1 LRGTVTIDIIRHEP
15 KKRGLN
21 RNMMNQ
27 ATPEGANDYFYH
39 AFEELSI
46 QNMDKIWSHNEG
58 SSCVHPGWELV
69 VGWIAIR
76 LSWIQIFDDTE
87 SIKIRVN
94 TLRSRK
100 HGKVAIII
108 CLEEIQALVNGKGLK
123 FGVVATN
130 IFEEAEAKWFLTHH
144 HGSPLSNYFGPN
156 SEIF

>member
-1 LRGTVTIDIIRHEP
+1 MNL
-15 KKRGLN
+15 
-21 RNMMNQ
+21 MNQ
-27 ATPEGANDYFYH
+27 SSPEDANDSFYQ

-46 QNMDKIWSHNEG
+46 QKMDKIWSHSES

-76 LSWIQIFDDTE
+76 RSWIQIFDDTE

-100 HGKVAIII
+100 HCKVAIII
-108 CLEEIQALVNGKGLK
+108 CLEDIQALVNGKGLK

-130 IFEEAEAKWFLTHH
+130 IFEETEAKWFLTHH